1 VVIKTFF
8 RKHISMSDS
17 FAFPRFN
24 MTFLHKNNIAFPH
37 KNIDFSAIF
46 ISAKLKFDISILLI
60 LIIRSIFWSK
70 ISFSIYL
77 NQQDLSLKNE
87 DVLELTHLFVLNLF
101 IILISWLRYFLK
113 FVINDKKMSR
123 LGWSWS

>member
-1 VVIKTFF
+1 
-8 RKHISMSDS
+8 MSGS

-24 MTFLHKNNIAFPH
+24 MTFLHKKNIAFPH

-46 ISAKLKFDISILLI
+46 ISAKLKFDISLLLI
-60 LIIRSIFWSK
+60 LIIRSILWSK